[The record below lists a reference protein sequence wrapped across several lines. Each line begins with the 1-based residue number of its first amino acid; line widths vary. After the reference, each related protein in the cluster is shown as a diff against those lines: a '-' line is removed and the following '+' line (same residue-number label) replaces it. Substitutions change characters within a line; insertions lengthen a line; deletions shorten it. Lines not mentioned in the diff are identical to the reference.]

1 MSTRRRLA
9 VQKSD
14 ILVFNGMELD
24 ASILDEMFTADK
36 RLLWAFIKNADGDTQ
51 PISYTE
57 ERVIW
62 LTDDDLVRSKSEV

>member
-1 MSTRRRLA
+1 MRRRLV

-24 ASILDEMFTADK
+24 ASILDEMLVGDK
-36 RLLWAFIKNADGDTQ
+36 RLLWAFVKNTQGDVQ
-51 PISYTE
+51 PVSYTE
-57 ERVIW
+57 DRVIW